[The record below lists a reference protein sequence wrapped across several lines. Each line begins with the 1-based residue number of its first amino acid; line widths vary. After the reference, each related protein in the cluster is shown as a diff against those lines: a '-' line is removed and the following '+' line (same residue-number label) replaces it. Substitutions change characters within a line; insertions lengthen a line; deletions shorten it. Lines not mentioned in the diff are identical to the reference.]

1 MRPSGTTEGGLYII
15 DQEGKFASD
24 CSMLY
29 RVIGKASGSSLTL
42 GAVYVGKIYCEE
54 KMHHEGVEYLI
65 THQDNLL
72 AEIEGYDESG
82 S

>member
-15 DQEGKFASD
+15 DQEGEFASD

-29 RVIGKASGSSLTL
+29 HVICRQAAPSLPL

-54 KMHHEGVEYLI
+54 KMHHGCRI
-65 THQDNLL
+65 FMTHEDNLL